1 MLSRLFKRK
10 PQTTDANPAQRREAL
25 LALDDSE
32 QTVLEEAA
40 RADADTGVRTAAIVR
55 LQSVAALG
63 SLLDDAEVA
72 SAAATRLAELG
83 DDHAFAAHPLVV
95 VAHFILTPSPDLLC
109 LIDDG
114 ELGTAIAGLRDVQ
127 TRVAMV
133 REVTGESRL
142 AVLEH
147 ASRSGDKAVHR
158 VVRDRLNALKRLKHE
173 HDELVERA
181 QALIDSASR
190 LSAGDVQFDVKREA
204 LLVAWDALKASMEEN
219 DKHLESLVGASEALG
234 DMQARFELPESPVP
248 MNDGDS
254 FKGLLTEAEGF
265 QQAISEAGD
274 TVEAI
279 SELEERWHN
288 VGNRWGALV
297 EKSTPPG
304 ETASTFAR
312 YREGIGDLLAA
323 LDRAVSCRTEI
334 DEIVNAHA
342 GIETSPDD
350 DYEARWRLQSHA
362 RRHVRAAES
371 LRGKIAWPEGSSPP
385 AWVERLAVAHDALK
399 AVEQSCRDEYAAV
412 QEEIEKAIS
421 ALEGAVETGEVN
433 EALRLQSEANRW
445 IQRLPKPA
453 QDRPSAKLAPSSRQ
467 LRELADWQAFALRGK
482 REALCEE
489 IESLAD
495 HPLKPNVQ
503 MERIKTLRGRV
514 KALGRIQS
522 ARDRAL
528 MERFD
533 AAADRA
539 FAPCRRHFEQ
549 FAEERKFNLEQRH
562 TICAQLEAFVEE
574 NDWEHADYRGVEQIL
589 QRARNEW
596 RTYRPV
602 DRSPGRRVESQFKAV
617 TEGIAGYLRKE
628 WERNEATKTAIVEE
642 ARAAVEADGPIH
654 DQIQL
659 MKRLQA
665 EWKRVGPTRRRIDQE
680 LWKEFRGICDQVFA
694 TRDTSRDDRRSR
706 LAQAVDQANA
716 LTEDLAQAVAEA
728 DSAEDARRLLNACRA
743 KIEAL
748 EGLPREVERRAHRM
762 LSDHE
767 REIGLRA
774 AQQRLRAELERMDSI
789 DALDA
794 RLAGIERDGGSKEA
808 WLEEAGK
815 LAELFKPRL
824 DGKASLD
831 LVALRRLAVEAE
843 IGAGITSLPED
854 QSLRME
860 VQVGRLQSGLMAR
873 DHDPADV
880 DSLVERWCAAATLQT
895 GAEAL
900 RSRFFEA
907 IRQIV
912 EH

>member
-10 PQTTDANPAQRREAL
+10 PQTTDANPAHRREAL

-32 QTVLEEAA
+32 QAVLEEAA
-40 RADADTGVRTAAIVR
+40 RTDADTGVRTAAIAR

-83 DDHAFAAHPLVV
+83 GDHAFATHPLVV
-95 VAHFILTPSPDLLC
+95 VARFVLTPSPDLLSM
-109 LIDDG
+109 IDDG
-114 ELGTAIAGLRDVQ
+114 ALGAAIAGLRDVQ

-133 REVTGESRL
+133 REVRGESRL
-142 AVLEH
+142 ALLEH
-147 ASRSGDKAVHR
+147 ALRSGDKTVHR

-173 HDELVERA
+173 RDELVARA
-181 QALIDSASR
+181 EALIDSANR
-190 LSAGDVQFDVKREA
+190 LSVGDVQFDAKREA
-204 LLVAWDALKASMEEN
+204 LRIEWDALKASLEEN
-219 DKHLESLVGASEALG
+219 EEHLESLGGAAETPA
-234 DMQARFELPESPVP
+234 DMQARFQLPESSSPTT
-248 MNDGDS
+248 GSDS
-254 FKGLLTEAEGF
+254 FNGLLTEADAL
-265 QQAISEAGD
+265 QQAIADG
-274 TVEAI
+274 VEAI
-279 SELEERWHN
+279 GELEERWHSI
-288 VGNRWGALV
+288 GNRWGALA
-297 EKSTPPG
+297 ENSIPPG
-304 ETASTFAR
+304 ETASTFAQ
-312 YREGIGDLLAA
+312 YREGIADLLAA
-323 LDRAVSCRTEI
+323 LDRAVSCKTEI
-334 DEIVNAHA
+334 EEIVNAHA
-342 GIETSPDD
+342 GLETPPDD
-350 DYEARWRLQSHA
+350 EYEVRWRLQSQA
-362 RRHVRAAES
+362 RRHARAAES
-371 LRGKIAWPEGSSPP
+371 LRGKIAWPERSSPP
-385 AWVERLAVAHDALK
+385 EWVERLGIAQDAFEAVDQNSRDA
-399 AVEQSCRDEYAAV
+399 YAAV
-412 QEEIEKAIS
+412 QEEIDRSIS
-421 ALEGAVETGEVN
+421 AVEVAVEAGEVN
-433 EALRLQSEANRW
+433 DALRLQSEANRW
-445 IQRLPKPA
+445 IRCLPKSA
-453 QDRPSAKLAPSSRQ
+453 QQRPSAKLASGSRQ

-489 IESLAD
+489 MESLAD
-495 HPLKPNVQ
+495 HPLNPNTQ

-514 KALGRIQS
+514 KALGHIQS

-539 FAPCRRHFEQ
+539 FAPCRLHFEQ
-549 FAEERKFNLEQRH
+549 LAEERKFNLEQRR

-574 NDWEHADYRGVEQIL
+574 NDWEDADYRGVEQIL

-602 DRSPGRRVESQFKAV
+602 DRSPGRRVESRFKAV
-617 TEGIAGYLRKE
+617 SEKISGHLREE

-642 ARAAVEADGPIH
+642 ARSAVEENSPIH

-665 EWKRVGPTRRRIDQE
+665 DWKRVGPTRRRVDQA
-680 LWKEFRGICDQVFA
+680 LWKEFRGICDQVFE
-694 TRDTSRDDRRSR
+694 TRDASRDERRSR

-728 DSAEDARRLLNACRA
+728 DSTEDARRLLNACRA
-743 KIEAL
+743 RIEAL
-748 EGLPREVERRAHRM
+748 EGLPREVERRAYRM

-767 REIGLRA
+767 RDIGLRA
-774 AQQRLRAELERMDSI
+774 AQQRLRGELERVDSI

-808 WLEEAGK
+808 WLEEAGA
-815 LAELFKPRL
+815 LAELFKRRL
-824 DGKASLD
+824 DGEASLD
-831 LVALRRLAVEAE
+831 LLALRRLAVEAE
-843 IGAGITSLPED
+843 IGAGITSSPED
-854 QSLRME
+854 QRLRME
-860 VQVGRLQSGLMAR
+860 VQVGRLQSGMTAR

-880 DSLVERWCAAATLQT
+880 ESLLERWCATATLQT
-895 GAEAL
+895 DAEAL

>member
-32 QTVLEEAA
+32 QAVLEEAA
-40 RADADTGVRTAAIVR
+40 RTDADTGVRTAAIAR
-55 LQSVAALG
+55 LQSIATLG
-63 SLLDDAEVA
+63 SLLDDTEIA
-72 SAAATRLAELG
+72 SAAAARLAELD
-83 DDHAFAAHPLVV
+83 DDHAFAGHSLVL
-95 VAHFILTPSPDLLC
+95 VARFALTPSPDLLSM
-109 LIDDG
+109 IDDG

-133 REVTGESRL
+133 REIRGESRL

-147 ASRSGDKAVHR
+147 ALRSGDKTVHR

-173 HDELVERA
+173 RDELVGRA
-181 QALIDSASR
+181 ETLIDSANR
-190 LSAGDVQFDVKREA
+190 LSVGDVQFAAKREA
-204 LLVAWDALKASMEEN
+204 LRVEWASLMASLDESRE
-219 DKHLESLVGASEALG
+219 HLESSGSSVEASEDL
-234 DMQARFELPESPVP
+234 QARFQLPESSGT
-248 MNDGDS
+248 MTQGDS
-254 FKGLLTEAEGF
+254 FNGLLIEAEGL
-265 QQAISEAGD
+265 QQEIAEAAD
-274 TVEAI
+274 SVELIAK
-279 SELEERWHN
+279 LEERWRTI
-288 VGNRWGALV
+288 GTRWGSLA
-297 EKSTPPG
+297 EESTPPG
-304 ETASTFAR
+304 DTASTFAG

-323 LDRAVSCRTEI
+323 LDRAVSFRTEI
-334 DEIVNAHA
+334 EEVVNAHA
-342 GIETSPDD
+342 GLETPSDD

-362 RRHVRAAES
+362 RRHARAAES
-371 LRGKIAWPEGSSPP
+371 LRRKIAWPDRTSPP
-385 AWVERLAVAHDALK
+385 AWVEQLAVAQEALN
-399 AVEQSCRDEYAAV
+399 AVDEDCRDAYATV
-412 QEEIEKAIS
+412 LEEIDRAING
-421 ALEGAVETGEVN
+421 LEGAAEAGEVN
-433 EALRLQSEANRW
+433 EALRLQGEANRW
-445 IQRLPKPA
+445 IRCLPKSA
-453 QDRPSAKLAPSSRQ
+453 QQRPGAKLASHSRQ

-489 IESLAD
+489 MESLAD
-495 HPLKPNVQ
+495 HPLNPNAQ

-533 AAADRA
+533 AAAERA

-549 FAEERKFNLEQRH
+549 FAEERKLNLEQRR

-589 QRARNEW
+589 NRARGEW

-602 DRSPGRRVESQFKAV
+602 DRSPGRRVESRFKAV
-617 TEGIAGYLRKE
+617 TEKIFGHLREE
-628 WERNEATKTAIVEE
+628 WERNEATKTAIVAE

-659 MKRLQA
+659 MKQLQA
-665 EWKRVGPTRRRIDQE
+665 DWKRVGPTRRRIDQG
-680 LWKEFRGICDQVFA
+680 LWKEFRGICDQVFE
-694 TRDTSRDDRRSR
+694 TRDAGREERRSR

-716 LTEDLAQAVAEA
+716 LTEDLGQAIAEA
-728 DSAEDARRLLNACRA
+728 DSTEDARRLLNACRA

-774 AQQRLRAELERMDSI
+774 AQQRLRTELERVDSI

-794 RLAGIERDGGSKEA
+794 KLAGIERDGGSKEA
-808 WLEEAGK
+808 WLEQAGE
-815 LAELFKPRL
+815 LSELFKPRL

-831 LVALRRLAVEAE
+831 LVALRRLSIEAE
-843 IGAGITSLPED
+843 IGAGITSPPED

-860 VQVGRLQSGLMAR
+860 VQVGRLQSGLTAR

-880 DSLVERWCAAATLQT
+880 DALVERWCAAATQQT
-895 GAEAL
+895 GAEAP
-900 RSRFFEA
+900 RTRFFEA

>member
-10 PQTTDANPAQRREAL
+10 PQTTDANPAHRREAL

-32 QTVLEEAA
+32 QAVFEEAA
-40 RADADTGVRTAAIVR
+40 RTDADTGVRTAAIAR

-83 DDHAFAAHPLVV
+83 DDHAFATYPLVV
-95 VAHFILTPSPDLLC
+95 VARFVLTPSPDLLC
-109 LIDDG
+109 MIDDG
-114 ELGTAIAGLRDVQ
+114 ALGTAIAGLPDVQ

-133 REVTGESRL
+133 REVRGESRL
-142 AVLEH
+142 ALLEH
-147 ASRSGDKAVHR
+147 ALRSGDKTVHR

-173 HDELVERA
+173 RDELVARA
-181 QALIDSASR
+181 EALIDSANR
-190 LSAGDVQFDVKREA
+190 LSVGDVQFDAKREA
-204 LLVAWDALKASMEEN
+204 LRVEWDALKASLEEN
-219 DKHLESLVGASEALG
+219 EEHLGSFGGAADTPA
-234 DMQARFELPESPVP
+234 DMQARFQLPESSASTT
-248 MNDGDS
+248 GSDS
-254 FKGLLTEAEGF
+254 FNGLLTEADAL
-265 QQAISEAGD
+265 QQAIAEAAD
-274 TVEAI
+274 SVEAI
-279 SELEERWHN
+279 AELEERWHSI
-288 VGNRWGALV
+288 GNRWGALA
-297 EKSTPPG
+297 EKSIPPG
-304 ETASTFAR
+304 ETASTFAQ
-312 YREGIGDLLAA
+312 YREDIADLLAA
-323 LDRAVSCRTEI
+323 LDRAVSCKTEI
-334 DEIVNAHA
+334 EEIVDAHA
-342 GIETSPDD
+342 GLETPPDD

-362 RRHVRAAES
+362 RRHARAAES
-371 LRGKIAWPEGSSPP
+371 LRGKIVWPERSSPP
-385 AWVERLAVAHDALK
+385 EWVERLAIAQEAFK
-399 AVEQSCRDEYAAV
+399 AVDQNCRAAYAAV
-412 QEEIEKAIS
+412 QEEIDRSIS
-421 ALEGAVETGEVN
+421 ALEGAVEAGEVN

-445 IQRLPKPA
+445 IRCLPKSA
-453 QDRPSAKLAPSSRQ
+453 QQRPSTTLASRSRQ

-489 IESLAD
+489 MESLAD
-495 HPLKPNVQ
+495 HPLNPNAQ

-533 AAADRA
+533 AAAERA

-549 FAEERKFNLEQRH
+549 FAQERKFNLEQRRA
-562 TICAQLEAFVEE
+562 ICAQLEAFVEE

-602 DRSPGRRVESQFKAV
+602 DRSPGRRVESRFKAV
-617 TEGIAGYLRKE
+617 TEKISGHLREE

-642 ARAAVEADGPIH
+642 ARAAVEENSPIH

-665 EWKRVGPTRRRIDQE
+665 DWKRVGPTRRRVDQA
-680 LWKEFRGICDQVFA
+680 LWKEFRGICDQVFE
-694 TRDTSRDDRRSR
+694 TRDASRDERRSR

-728 DSAEDARRLLNACRA
+728 DSTEDARRLLNACRA
-743 KIEAL
+743 RIEAL
-748 EGLPREVERRAHRM
+748 EGLPREVERRAYRM

-774 AQQRLRAELERMDSI
+774 AQQRLRGELERIARI

-794 RLAGIERDGGSKEA
+794 KLAGIERDGGSNEA
-808 WLEEAGK
+808 WLKEAGE
-815 LAELFKPRL
+815 LAELFEPRL
-824 DGKASLD
+824 DGQASLD
-831 LVALRRLAVEAE
+831 LLVLRRLAVEAE
-843 IGAGITSLPED
+843 IGAGITSPPED

-860 VQVGRLQSGLMAR
+860 VQVGRLQSGMTAR
-873 DHDPADV
+873 DRDPADV
-880 DSLVERWCAAATLQT
+880 ESLLERWCAAATLQT
-895 GAEAL
+895 DAEAV